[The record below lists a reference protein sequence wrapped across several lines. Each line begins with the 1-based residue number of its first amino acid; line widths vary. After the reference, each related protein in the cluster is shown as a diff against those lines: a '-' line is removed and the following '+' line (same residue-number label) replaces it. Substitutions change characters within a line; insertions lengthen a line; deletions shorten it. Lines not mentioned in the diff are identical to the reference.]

1 MCGNCNSKSLRILE
15 GPNGEK
21 VAHCPLDDLTRRL
34 PRKGEMNFKDT
45 ICPLCSFQV
54 QYSLYFIIT
63 IIKGYR
69 NKE

>member
-54 QYSLYFIIT
+54 
-63 IIKGYR
+63 
-69 NKE
+69 